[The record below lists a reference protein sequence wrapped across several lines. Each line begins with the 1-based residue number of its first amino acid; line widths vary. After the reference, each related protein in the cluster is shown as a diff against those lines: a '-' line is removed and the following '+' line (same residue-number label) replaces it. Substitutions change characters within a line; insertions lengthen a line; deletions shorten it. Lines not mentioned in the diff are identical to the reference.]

1 MSQFAVNLNTALMR
15 FNNRLRQGQA
25 QTDSLRI
32 LRKAAAVKALE
43 DSIPRFLK
51 SKGKSVDKAQIILQ
65 QQYFTHADTPF
76 PVLDEDISHSI
87 IPET

>member
-1 MSQFAVNLNTALMR
+1 LDGSGDIQ
-15 FNNRLRQGQA
+15 
-25 QTDSLRI
+25 
-32 LRKAAAVKALE
+32 
-43 DSIPRFLK
+43 SIPRFLK

-87 IPET
+87 IPKTWECKPGEMIAENWLGRLRNGPILR